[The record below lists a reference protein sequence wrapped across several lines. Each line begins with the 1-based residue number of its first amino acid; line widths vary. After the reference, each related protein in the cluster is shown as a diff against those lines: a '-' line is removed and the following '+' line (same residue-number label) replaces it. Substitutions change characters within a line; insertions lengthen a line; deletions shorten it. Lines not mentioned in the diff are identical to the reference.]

1 VCICDSCVSFVK
13 MRIHLVCLT
22 KGRFARSGKFSDGK
36 FSASG
41 SEVCKGKS
49 FSSVK
54 HGLS

>member
-1 VCICDSCVSFVK
+1 
-13 MRIHLVCLT
+13 MCLT